1 MGSFMCCVCVWWG
14 RETEIEGDRDRQ
26 RDVHTERHRD
36 RDRDTETHKEIAEM
50 LQILDYR
57 LCKMCSM
64 IIVTVVAIAA
74 VHVDLHTAC
83 YAWVFIFYLDY
94 YYFLYTSLLTTSIL
108 HVC

>member
-1 MGSFMCCVCVWWG
+1 
-14 RETEIEGDRDRQ
+14 
-26 RDVHTERHRD
+26 
-36 RDRDTETHKEIAEM
+36 M

-108 HVC
+108 HVCKQRPAEAETVA